1 MDAELEE
8 RLATAAQI
16 MHRLTEQNMMLSTRI
31 LALENVL
38 AFTIAHQFCG
48 KGVDVDGLADFSA
61 EVSGT
66 AVGIA
71 DLIHSWRDPDM
82 PPPLEVP
89 RSMERIL
96 SRAENLCHEMVNRGH
111 QVGISVPVHAAA
123 AG

>member
-16 MHRLTEQNMMLSTRI
+16 MHRLTEQNMMLSSRI

-38 AFTIAHQFCG
+38 AFAIAHQFCG
-48 KGVDVDGLADFSA
+48 KAGNADGLADFSA

-71 DLIHSWRDPDM
+71 DLIHSWRDPDL
-82 PPPLEVP
+82 PPPLQVP